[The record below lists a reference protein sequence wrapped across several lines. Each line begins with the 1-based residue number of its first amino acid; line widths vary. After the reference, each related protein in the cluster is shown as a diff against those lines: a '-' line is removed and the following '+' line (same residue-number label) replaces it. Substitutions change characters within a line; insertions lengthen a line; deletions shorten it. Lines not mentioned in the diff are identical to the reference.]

1 MQAGQQPK
9 GTALESALHFR
20 PCGADILFQPANTE
34 DVADV
39 LHLLFNDRSSSG
51 RKYLVRTSH
60 QWTHNNFSC
69 PTGHGEEPQG
79 EAAAMTLLLD
89 MSRMSQLLS
98 LDTDASGYGTVTVQP
113 GMTFEVRNKR
123 FSWNSYGK
131 RVIALSMCRRM
142 GD

>member
-1 MQAGQQPK
+1 MQAGQQLK

-20 PCGADILFQPANTE
+20 PCGADILFQPANT
-34 DVADV
+34 DDIADV

-51 RKYLVRTSH
+51 RKYLVRTSTH
-60 QWTHNNFSC
+60 GFWTHNNFSC
-69 PTGHGEEPQG
+69 PTAHGEEAQG

-113 GMTFEVRNKR
+113 GMTFEVRSKR
-123 FSWNSYGK
+123 FSWNS
-131 RVIALSMCRRM
+131 CQ
-142 GD
+142 